1 MGGMSE
7 HPPSL
12 PLQVEAPADTEVG
25 VYANLVST
33 WYTETD
39 LAVDFATSLPSEVVR
54 TDDGEA
60 VLPRARLVSRVR
72 LPPSQAR
79 ELVDALSE
87 ALRRY
92 ESQFGPVPARTDG
105 PRDLWTV

>member
-1 MGGMSE
+1 MTSP
-7 HPPSL
+7 PPSL
-12 PLQVEAPADTEVG
+12 PLQVEAPTDLEVG
-25 VYANLVST
+25 VYANMVST

-39 LAVDFATSLPSEVVR
+39 LAVDFAASLPSEVVD

-72 LPPSQAR
+72 MPPSQAR
-79 ELVDALSE
+79 ELVQALTE
-87 ALRRY
+87 ALTRY
-92 ESQFGPVPARTDG
+92 EGQFGPVVVRTDG